1 MKIEN
6 LGRLGG
12 LVLGSLVEGTGGVAA
27 EAVLLVV
34 RGLLGTLVG
43 LGALL
48 VGVAG
53 GRGGLLL
60 GALVLGLG
68 GLTAGVGC
76 RHCC

>member
-12 LVLGSLVEGTGGVAA
+12 LLLGSLVEGAGGVAA